1 MIFYS
6 YLWLRED
13 ATPYYAGKG
22 HGNRAFIRHRN
33 GGRVVCPPEDKSRI
47 RVFTMLN
54 EAEAFESEIALIDLF
69 GRKDL
74 GTGCLVNLT
83 SGGEG
88 ASGHSP
94 SLDTRAKTS
103 AALMGHAV
111 SEKTREKLRGNK
123 CALGCKRTQAYKDA
137 VRQRRLGKKTSP
149 ATREKQSLVK
159 LGILKPLRPRKPIC

>member
-1 MIFYS
+1 MGFYS
-6 YLWLRED
+6 YLWLRD
-13 ATPYYAGKG
+13 DGSPYYVGKG
-22 HGNRAFIRHRN
+22 AGRRAFFSFGH
-33 GGRVVCPPEDKSRI
+33 GRMKCPKNPACI
-47 RVFTMLN
+47 VIFPMLN

-123 CALGCKRTQAYKDA
+123 CALGCKRTQAYRDA